1 MSQYVDTNTK
11 AFTASAAIAQFA
23 RVKLASDGTIS
34 TAVLA
39 DIEIGIAMTPALAA
53 NDVVTVKLRSATGT
67 HKAIAAAA
75 IAAGAGVFSAAAGK
89 VSVSATGAYR
99 LGTAL
104 EAATANND
112 IIEIMYATPG
122 AVV

>member
-1 MSQYVDTNTK
+1 MSQQVDSNTK
-11 AFTASAAIAQFA
+11 AFPASAAITQFA

-39 DIEIGIAMTPALAA
+39 DVEIGIAQTPAFAA
-53 NDVVTVKLRSATGT
+53 NDMVTVKLRTAAGT
-67 HKAIAAAA
+67 QKAIAAAA
-75 IAAGAGVFSAAAGK
+75 ITAGAGVWSAAAGK

-99 LGTAL
+99 VGTAL
-104 EAATANND
+104 ESATANND
-112 IIEIMYATPG
+112 IIEIVYTTPG

>member
-1 MSQYVDTNTK
+1 MSQFVDGPNKSFKT
-11 AFTASAAIAQFA
+11 SAAIAKYA

-39 DIEIGIAMTPALAA
+39 DVEIGIAQQDAFASGDIVTVRLRNASGTQKAIALAA
-53 NDVVTVKLRSATGT
+53 IV
-67 HKAIAAAA
+67 
-75 IAAGAGVFSAAAGK
+75 AGANVYSAAAGK
-89 VSVSATGAYR
+89 VSVSASGAFN
-99 LGTAL
+99 LGKAM
-104 EAATANND
+104 EAATASGD

>member
-1 MSQYVDTNTK
+1 MSQQVDSQTK
-11 AFTASAAIAQFA
+11 AFVASAAIPQFA
-23 RVKLASDGTIS
+23 RVKVGSDGTIS

-39 DIEIGIAMTPALAA
+39 EIEIGIAQNAA
-53 NDVVTVKLRSATGT
+53 FAAGDLVNVKLRSSAGT

-75 IAAGAGVFSAAAGK
+75 IAAGAGVFSAAGGK

-104 EAATANND
+104 EAAAANND

>member
-11 AFTASAAIAQFA
+11 AFTAAGTIAQYS
-23 RVKLASDGTIS
+23 RVLLGSGGTI
-34 TAVLA
+34 TAAVLA
-39 DIEIGIAMTPALAA
+39 DQEIGIAMERAVSG
-53 NDVVTVKLRSATGT
+53 DVIPVKLRSATGT

-75 IAAGAGVFSAAAGK
+75 ITCGAAVYSAAAGK
-89 VSVSATGAYR
+89 VSVSATGAYQ
-99 LGTAL
+99 LGKAL

-112 IIEIMYATPG
+112 VIEILYYTPG

>member
-1 MSQYVDTNTK
+1 MAVYVDGPTK
-11 AFTASAAIAQFA
+11 SFVASAAIAQFA
-23 RVKLASDGTIS
+23 RVKVASDGTIS

-39 DIEIGIAMTPALAA
+39 DIEIGIALQPAFAA
-53 NDVVTVKLRSATGT
+53 GDVVTVRLRNASGT
-67 HKAIAAAA
+67 QKAIAAAA
-75 IAAGAGVFSAAAGK
+75 ITAGAGVFSAAAGK

-104 EAATANND
+104 ETAAADGD